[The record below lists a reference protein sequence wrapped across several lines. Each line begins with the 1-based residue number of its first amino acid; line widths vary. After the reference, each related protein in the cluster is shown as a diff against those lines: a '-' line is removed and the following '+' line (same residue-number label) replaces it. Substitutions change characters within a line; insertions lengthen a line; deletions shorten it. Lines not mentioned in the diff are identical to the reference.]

1 MGRLTGEEL
10 DGETACCSY
19 DHAGN
24 RLTRTGAGRTEHYR
38 YNSRNQLTEL
48 DSTAGTVRYEYDPA
62 GSLTAEVHTAQG
74 GSAAER
80 TGYTYDAYNRN
91 TSVCGAG
98 YVQQNHYDAEGLR
111 YAVTENGK
119 TTNFVYRN
127 GMPVSE
133 LDADKNPVRG
143 YILGNEYIS
152 HVDGTSFGYYL
163 NDEQGSVRYLTGSDG
178 SIRNHYRYSAFGE
191 TITAEETVP
200 NRLRYNGQMADGLT
214 GLYYLRARYY
224 NASLGRFTQED
235 VIYND
240 GLNLYAYCNSNPV
253 MYSDPSGF
261 AKQCDPKVGGEKDSK
276 SDSSSLQ
283 DTANK
288 AAQEYNAK
296 YNPYERAISKG
307 YTDVKKTANGG
318 VSFQG
323 SEYMYYHNGQEAR
336 RVIQATGNR
345 NNDFKMANQAM
356 GLSETPDDYV
366 WHHLDDYNVEKNTI
380 TMELVM
386 DEAHNASKPHSGGC
400 AQYDSVNGPTYNKK
414 RR

>member
-1 MGRLTGEEL
+1 MPYIR
-10 DGETACCSY
+10 
-19 DHAGN
+19 
-24 RLTRTGAGRTEHYR
+24 
-38 YNSRNQLTEL
+38 
-48 DSTAGTVRYEYDPA
+48 DPA

-74 GSAAER
+74 GSTAER

-143 YILGNEYIS
+143 YVLGNEYIS
-152 HVDGTSFGYYL
+152 QVDGTSFGYYL

-261 AKQCDPKVGGEKDSK
+261 AATQSLNGCNPKNGGEKDSK
-276 SDSSSLQ
+276 SGTVSGKIDYKEVFFEQNPELEGKVVVHHSIEQQVLKRYPGLF
-283 DTANK
+283 TAEEINAYDMLRGIPKDINSKVHLSDIRIEWNNFYKKVDAGEIALTKENFLNK
-288 AAQEYNAK
+288 ALEIDKLFGSQ
-296 YNPYERAISKG
+296 
-307 YTDVKKTANGG
+307 
-318 VSFQG
+318 FQPP
-323 SEYMYYHNGQEAR
+323 R
-336 RVIQATGNR
+336 
-345 NNDFKMANQAM
+345 
-356 GLSETPDDYV
+356 
-366 WHHLDDYNVEKNTI
+366 
-380 TMELVM
+380 
-386 DEAHNASKPHSGGC
+386 
-400 AQYDSVNGPTYNKK
+400 
-414 RR
+414 

>member
-1 MGRLTGEEL
+1 M
-10 DGETACCSY
+10 Y
-19 DHAGN
+19 
-24 RLTRTGAGRTEHYR
+24 Y
-38 YNSRNQLTEL
+38 
-48 DSTAGTVRYEYDPA
+48 
-62 GSLTAEVHTAQG
+62 TAQG

-80 TGYTYDAYNRN
+80 TSYTYDAYNRN

-111 YAVTENGK
+111 YAVTENGE

-143 YILGNEYIS
+143 YVLGNEYIS
-152 HVDGTSFGYYL
+152 QVNGTSFGYYL

-261 AKQCDPKVGGEKDSK
+261 EAENGLACTHKVGGEKDSK
-276 SDSSSLQ
+276 
-283 DTANK
+283 
-288 AAQEYNAK
+288 
-296 YNPYERAISKG
+296 
-307 YTDVKKTANGG
+307 GG
-318 VSFQG
+318 KIR
-323 SEYMYYHNGQEAR
+323 Y
-336 RVIQATGNR
+336 
-345 NNDFKMANQAM
+345 
-356 GLSETPDDYV
+356 
-366 WHHLDDYNVEKNTI
+366 
-380 TMELVM
+380 
-386 DEAHNASKPHSGGC
+386 
-400 AQYDSVNGPTYNKK
+400 
-414 RR
+414 

>member
-1 MGRLTGEEL
+1 MISVSRPGRRCQTMGKR
-10 DGETACCSY
+10 
-19 DHAGN
+19 AGTTCLQN
-24 RLTRTGAGRTEHYR
+24 TTMISGAGRTEHYR

-74 GSAAER
+74 GGAAER

-143 YILGNEYIS
+143 YVLGNEYIS
-152 HVDGTSFGYYL
+152 QVNGTTFGYYL
-163 NDEQGSVRYLTGSDG
+163 NDGQGSVRYLTGSDG

-191 TITAEETVP
+191 TITAEETVQ

-240 GLNLYAYCNSNPV
+240 GLNLYAYCNNNPV

-261 AKQCDPKVGGEKDSK
+261 AATQSLNGCNPKNGGEKDSK
-276 SDSSSLQ
+276 SGTVSGKIDYKEVFFEQNPELEGKVVVHHSIEQQVLKRYPGLF
-283 DTANK
+283 TAEEINAYDMLRGIPKDINSKVHLSDIRIEWNNFYKKVDAGEIALTKENFLNK
-288 AAQEYNAK
+288 ALEIDKLFGSQ
-296 YNPYERAISKG
+296 
-307 YTDVKKTANGG
+307 
-318 VSFQG
+318 FQPP
-323 SEYMYYHNGQEAR
+323 R
-336 RVIQATGNR
+336 
-345 NNDFKMANQAM
+345 
-356 GLSETPDDYV
+356 
-366 WHHLDDYNVEKNTI
+366 
-380 TMELVM
+380 
-386 DEAHNASKPHSGGC
+386 
-400 AQYDSVNGPTYNKK
+400 
-414 RR
+414 